1 LKRVGT
7 YFAAAAILGFCL
19 APLAWIFFHSLR
31 SADGSIS
38 VVNYASVFEESI
50 FARAILNSLLV
61 ASGTTL
67 CCIALGASAAFAVAK
82 LEFVGRRAVLAV
94 ALVVSM
100 FPPIATVSPLFL
112 IIRGLG
118 LRDTLAGLV
127 FPYTVFAL
135 PLTLWVLSSF
145 FREIPDELY
154 SAARLDGCSP
164 FQAFWKIF
172 LPLAAPGLAT
182 TAILVFVF
190 SWNEFLFALTF
201 VSSPEKRTIPVA
213 IALFATGQTE
223 PWPEI
228 FAASVVVTVPL
239 VLLTLALQRKI
250 LSGLTAGSVT
260 GF

>member
-1 LKRVGT
+1 MKRVGI

-19 APLAWIFFHSLR
+19 APLAWIFLHSLR
-31 SADGSIS
+31 STDGSFS
-38 VVNYASVFEESI
+38 FANYASVFEQGA
-50 FARAILNSLLV
+50 FARAILNSFLV
-61 ASGTTL
+61 AVGTTL

-82 LEFVGRRAVLAV
+82 LEFVGRLAVLAV

-118 LRDTLAGLV
+118 LRDTLGGLI

-164 FQAFWKIF
+164 FQAFRKIF

-228 FAASVVVTVPL
+228 FAASVVVTLPL
-239 VLLTLALQRKI
+239 VLVTLALQRKI